1 MGSKQ
6 RREREKESLRREIL
20 DAARDLFVKEGY
32 ENVSMRR
39 IAEKIDYSPTTI
51 YLYFEDKGD
60 LLFQVSE
67 ETFSKLASKSESLLA
82 EMIDPVVTLKK
93 IERAYVDFG
102 LKYPNHYK
110 VTFIN
115 RPELRDMS
123 KYYEKSMGQK
133 AFNLLQQC
141 VAECVRRKKFRRV
154 DVEAASQ
161 ALWASVHGITAL
173 LITHP
178 KFPWTDKNKLID
190 LVIDTM
196 IDGFKP

>member
-20 DAARDLFVKEGY
+20 DAARELFVKEGY

-60 LLFQVSE
+60 LLFQVCE
-67 ETFSKLASKSESLLA
+67 ETFSKLANKSESLLA
-82 EMIDPVVTLKK
+82 EMADPAATLRK
-93 IERAYVDFG
+93 IARAYVDFG
-102 LKYPNHYK
+102 LRYPNHYK

-123 KYYEKSMGQK
+123 KCYENSMGQK
-133 AFNLLQQC
+133 AFNLLKEC
-141 VAECVRRKKFRRV
+141 VAQCVRRKKFRRV
-154 DVEAASQ
+154 NVEAASQ

-178 KFPWTDKNKLID
+178 NFPWSDRNKLID

-196 IDGFKP
+196 IEGLKP